1 MQDRQLEEIMA
12 KYYSMS
18 DIHGHYDE
26 FIESLSKV
34 DFSDK
39 NSLLILLGDY
49 IDNGSQSLQVI
60 SKIIELEK
68 YYPDQVITLL
78 GNHEEYFVEW
88 LLEEET
94 AKYSSSATINSFI
107 SQNNR
112 ETIVNSVISDLSFSD
127 EECLNQID
135 KKMKD
140 YIIAEY
146 PEIVDWLKDKFFN
159 TERFFETDHQ
169 IFVHAGIDEEL
180 GQNWKLFSNPDI
192 FTKKFPASIGK
203 FYKDIIAGHIY
214 SEEIA
219 KDSDVLGKI
228 YFDNYNHYY
237 IDGHVSLSKTIPILA
252 FDTTTKKYHYL

>member
-34 DFSDK
+34 DLSDK
-39 NSLLILLGDY
+39 NRLLILLGEY

-107 SQNNR
+107 SQNKR

-135 KKMKD
+135 K
-140 YIIAEY
+140 
-146 PEIVDWLKDKFFN
+146 
-159 TERFFETDHQ
+159 
-169 IFVHAGIDEEL
+169 
-180 GQNWKLFSNPDI
+180 
-192 FTKKFPASIGK
+192 IGR
-203 FYKDIIAGHIY
+203 A
-214 SEEIA
+214 
-219 KDSDVLGKI
+219 
-228 YFDNYNHYY
+228 
-237 IDGHVSLSKTIPILA
+237 HV
-252 FDTTTKKYHYL
+252 

>member
-78 GNHEEYFVEW
+78 GNH
-88 LLEEET
+88 
-94 AKYSSSATINSFI
+94 
-107 SQNNR
+107 
-112 ETIVNSVISDLSFSD
+112 

>member
-34 DFSDK
+34 DLSDK

-107 SQNNR
+107 SQNKR

-127 EECLNQID
+127 EECLNQG
-135 KKMKD
+135 
-140 YIIAEY
+140 
-146 PEIVDWLKDKFFN
+146 L
-159 TERFFETDHQ
+159 
-169 IFVHAGIDEEL
+169 
-180 GQNWKLFSNPDI
+180 
-192 FTKKFPASIGK
+192 
-203 FYKDIIAGHIY
+203 
-214 SEEIA
+214 
-219 KDSDVLGKI
+219 
-228 YFDNYNHYY
+228 YY
-237 IDGHVSLSKTIPILA
+237 C
-252 FDTTTKKYHYL
+252 